1 MLSSAKLLFNN
12 RQWASLNQWLYLAIF
27 CVYIYLSLIFSV
39 FLSFS
44 PFDELRV
51 CLAWKSTDF
60 GAIPVLAQPMKK
72 PERTCPSGFLV
83 QIF

>member
-12 RQWASLNQWLYLAIF
+12 RQWASLNQWLKMAVFRICIVFSLVFA
-27 CVYIYLSLIFSV
+27 IYLV
-39 FLSFS
+39 FS
-44 PFDELRV
+44 PFAELRV